1 MDIVLSVSRNTFSE
15 FRTKR
20 FRKLTIAVCATVFFA
35 GINLYTAAQTYS
47 SKIDSLENV
56 LQTTPEDTNRVNTL
70 IKLCEVLTYSDT
82 KRVQEVAN
90 ETVELS
96 QKIDFKKGEGKGYVY
111 LGYYYHRL
119 GNEPRAIEF
128 LLKALTIFETISD
141 NLAHWWG
148 PVGFKVVVKKL
159 EFRPGGIFH
168 YCMQSPDR
176 KNDMWGRFTYDEI
189 IAPEKISFIN
199 SFSDEEGNIT
209 SPPFDEP
216 WPAEIYNEVTL
227 IAQGNK
233 TLLKLRAYP
242 LRATEAEH
250 AIFLQG
256 FSSMEQ
262 GYGGTFDAL
271 EAYLS
276 KTNV

>member
-1 MDIVLSVSRNTFSE
+1 MAEKKLANVTEARDFTLERRLQAPRKLVFNVFSE
-15 FRTKR
+15 AK
-20 FRKLTIAVCATVFFA
+20 
-35 GINLYTAAQTYS
+35 
-47 SKIDSLENV
+47 
-56 LQTTPEDTNRVNTL
+56 
-70 IKLCEVLTYSDT
+70 
-82 KRVQEVAN
+82 
-90 ETVELS
+90 
-96 QKIDFKKGEGKGYVY
+96 
-111 LGYYYHRL
+111 H
-119 GNEPRAIEF
+119 
-128 LLKALTIFETISD
+128 
-141 NLAHWWG
+141 LAHWWG

-242 LRATEAEH
+242 LRATEEEH